1 MSTLTPELW
10 AEIAQHLR
18 VISVIRHGMILEDM
32 ERGMDAEQIPSRQRI
47 TRDIATSYMRDVE
60 ARPLRQARHLLDR
73 DQEIGELANE
83 LGF

>member
-1 MSTLTPELW
+1 MSALTPELW
-10 AEIAQHLR
+10 AEIAQHLH
-18 VISVIRHGMILEDM
+18 VSSVIRHGMILEDM
-32 ERGMDAEQIPSRQRI
+32 ERGMDAEQIASRQRI
-47 TRDIATSYMRDVE
+47 TATSYMRDVE